1 MPPTVTPPTTKVR
14 RQRRTALTIAAVL
27 IFAGIAVLTL
37 LPRVPTP
44 TRLLT
49 GFTDIL
55 LGAFVIVL
63 VLRADT
69 PPRPRP

>member
-1 MPPTVTPPTTKVR
+1 MPLTVTPPPTKRAR
-14 RQRRTALTIAAVL
+14 RQRRTALAIAAVL
-27 IFAGIAVLTL
+27 ILAGVAVLAF

-55 LGAFVIVL
+55 LGAFLIVL
-63 VLRADT
+63 VLRADD
-69 PPRPRP
+69 